1 MRCGAGRGG
10 AGRGGDVSESD
21 YLGSSRAGNET
32 LRQWLADFEVLH
44 MFLLPSREM
53 HFLVFKLETYLGGPA
68 FVHALRCATDAVRT
82 MVGAT
87 TTKSG
92 QNDIRVS
99 TYDPPA
105 PSMFNVY

>member
-1 MRCGAGRGG
+1 
-10 AGRGGDVSESD
+10 
-21 YLGSSRAGNET
+21 
-32 LRQWLADFEVLH
+32 
-44 MFLLPSREM
+44 M

-87 TTKSG
+87 TTESG

-105 PSMFNVY
+105 PPHLPQRTAVQRLLLLLELLLLHFY